1 MQSKKSIHIVQN
13 IEDSL
18 RKNNDFEFIPFIK
31 ERNHQGKLI
40 K

>member
-1 MQSKKSIHIVQN
+1 MQSKKSIRIVQN

-18 RKNNDFEFIPFIK
+18 PKNNDFEFIPFIK